1 MKVGVLFNIDIYIS
15 KMMLLMMVVA
25 VLIGEGAKLAVFFV
39 IIFGH
44 EPAHVSMARFLDLSV
59 KEIELLPFSGLSE

>member
-39 IIFGH
+39 IIFVH
-44 EPAHVSMARFLDLSV
+44 ETAHVIMARFLDLSV
-59 KEIELLPFSGLSE
+59 KEIELLPSAELSE

>member
-25 VLIGEGAKLAVFFV
+25 VLIGEGAKLAVFV
-39 IIFGH
+39 IIFVH
-44 EPAHVSMARFLDLSV
+44 ETAHVIMARFLDLSV
-59 KEIELLPFSGLSE
+59 KEIELLPSAELSE